1 MPREREVEEDRD
13 DVRDVRDDVEDKTK
27 KPSTMLDD
35 SDLEG
40 EQDEGL
46 DNAEA
51 RREQESARKR
61 AVARDDVDDRD
72 DEEEEDARLAYS
84 DDEDDDY
91 QPERLSRRRRR
102 NRARKQR
109 SQADQ
114 ATIVALTEELA
125 TMRGHIDQVSRG
137 QLGLAASDLDGQI
150 SQLQGQL
157 EVIEQAQAR
166 AVKEGNDEEW
176 AKARRLEREATQR
189 LAVLGA
195 ERSRLVAFARQQQ
208 QPQGGGQRQPAS
220 NPAAARFAQRFMD
233 RHDWFDPADA
243 ADEDSNLVKSIDAT
257 LVNEGY
263 DPGTRRFWVELEN
276 RCRARRIGHYGDNEE
291 NDDMRDDD
299 ERDERPERRQR
310 PARRDALPP
319 RSRGS
324 NRGGGAGGAGGFRL
338 TPLMREALEAEGLDD
353 EKNLTD
359 GQRKYRARL
368 VKTWKDGTEAA
379 SRAGGRR

>member
-1 MPREREVEEDRD
+1 MAREREVEEDRD
-13 DVRDVRDDVEDKTK
+13 EGRDDVEDKTK
-27 KPSTMLDD
+27 KPGSMLDD
-35 SDLEG
+35 SDLED

-51 RREQESARKR
+51 RREQEAERRR
-61 AVARDDVDDRD
+61 AADRD
-72 DEEEEDARLAYS
+72 DAGEDDEEEDARLAYS

-125 TMRGHIDQVSRG
+125 AMRGHIDQVSRG

-157 EVIEQAQAR
+157 EVIEAAQAR

-208 QPQGGGQRQPAS
+208 PQAPQQRQPTP
-220 NPAAARFAQRFMD
+220 NPTAARFAQRFME
-233 RHDWFDPADA
+233 RHDWFNPNDPT
-243 ADEDSNLVKSIDAT
+243 DEDSNIVKAIDAA

-263 DPGTRRFWVELEN
+263 DPNQKRFWVELE
-276 RCRARRIGHYGDNEE
+276 RRSRARKLGDYGDNEE
-291 NDDMRDDD
+291 TDDMRDDD
-299 ERDERPERRQR
+299 EREERTERRERR

-319 RSRGS
+319 RSRGG

-338 TPLMREALEAEGLDD
+338 TPMMREALEAEGLDD
-353 EKNLTD
+353 EKNLTED
-359 GQRKYRARL
+359 QRKYRSRL
-368 VKTWKDGTEAA
+368 IKTWKDGTERAA
-379 SRAGGRR
+379 SGARR